1 MIIWGII
8 TLLWGIVGGFDWIL
22 DTIQCWNFVEHFP
35 QLLEIKNIVIPVET
49 DDIQNTI
56 ISNIDFSS
64 YKKWKESMLF
74 INPDVLQDLSRQAY
88 VDAKY
93 PNLSEWDDI
102 YKAQNELFN
111 SDSE

>member
-22 DTIQCWNFVEHFP
+22 DTIQCLNFVEH
-35 QLLEIKNIVIPVET
+35 IIDANH
-49 DDIQNTI
+49 DIQNTI

-88 VDAKY
+88 IDAKY